1 MGYPCSYCLQATG
14 QQAKCRTIGLAPLP
28 LTSNTHPH
36 GQSEDSHMLWKKGR
50 RSDNVV
56 DARGDDAGGGG
67 GMRFGGG
74 KGLSLTAIILIVG
87 IGWITGQD
95 PLQIL
100 GQLTGQMTE
109 QSAPASTQTRKAP
122 PANDEGAEFVRSIL
136 GDTEDTWGQIFQQ
149 AGRQYK
155 NPTLVLFSNRV
166 NSACG
171 LATSATGPFY
181 CPADQKVYLD
191 MAFFQEMSQRFSAAG
206 DFAQA
211 YVIAHEVGHHVQTLL
226 GVSAKIQTARQQGRQ
241 MEGDGG
247 LLVRQELQADCL
259 AGVWANNAQQRLNWL
274 EPGDIEEALNAAN
287 AIGDDRLQQQGQGRV
302 VPDSFTHGTSAQ
314 RVRWFKTGFAQGQVG
329 QCDTFAAKTL

>member
-1 MGYPCSYCLQATG
+1 
-14 QQAKCRTIGLAPLP
+14 
-28 LTSNTHPH
+28 
-36 GQSEDSHMLWKKGR
+36 MLWKKGR

-56 DARGDDAGGGG
+56 DARDDSSGGGGG

-74 KGLSLTAIILIVG
+74 KGLSLTAIMLIVG
-87 IGWITGQD
+87 IGWATGQD

-100 GQLTGQMTE
+100 GQLLGQGGQST
-109 QSAPASTQTRKAP
+109 QTSAPATPQARKAP
-122 PANDEGAEFVRSIL
+122 PANDEQAEFVRAIL

-149 AGRQYK
+149 AGRQYQPPK
-155 NPTLVLFSNRV
+155 LILFRGRV

-171 LATSATGPFY
+171 AATSASGPFY
-181 CPADQKVYLD
+181 CPADRQVYLD
-191 MAFFQEMSQRFSAAG
+191 MDFFREMAQRFSAAG

-226 GVSAKIQTARQQGRQ
+226 GVSAKMQAARQQGRQ

-259 AGVWANNAQQRLNWL
+259 AGVWAYHAQQRLNWL
-274 EPGDIEEALNAAN
+274 EPGDVEEALNAAN

-314 RVRWFKTGFAQGQVG
+314 RVRWFKTGFSQGQVG
-329 QCDTFAAKTL
+329 QCDTFAAKSL

>member
-1 MGYPCSYCLQATG
+1 
-14 QQAKCRTIGLAPLP
+14 
-28 LTSNTHPH
+28 
-36 GQSEDSHMLWKKGR
+36 MLWKKGR

-56 DARGDDAGGGG
+56 DARDDSSGGGG
-67 GMRFGGG
+67 GGLRFGGG

-87 IGWITGQD
+87 IGWATGQD

-100 GQLTGQMTE
+100 GQLVGQSGQT
-109 QSAPASTQTRKAP
+109 SAPATTQARKNP
-122 PANDEGAEFVRSIL
+122 PANDEQAEFVRAIL

-149 AGRQYK
+149 AGRQYQAPK
-155 NPTLVLFSNRV
+155 LILFRGRV

-171 LATSATGPFY
+171 AATSASGPFY
-181 CPADQKVYLD
+181 CPADQQVYLD
-191 MAFFQEMSQRFSAAG
+191 MDFFREMAQRFSAAG

-226 GVSAKIQTARQQGRQ
+226 GVSAKMQAARQQGRQ

-259 AGVWANNAQQRLNWL
+259 AGVWAYHAQKRLNWL
-274 EPGDIEEALNAAN
+274 EPGDVEEALNAAN

-314 RVRWFKTGFAQGQVG
+314 RVRWFKTGFNQGQVG
-329 QCDTFAAKTL
+329 QCDTFAAKSL